1 MLGYIKSI
9 ETGFYYVSSRYYDP
23 EVGRFIN
30 ADSQLNMKDGFVG
43 FNMFAYCNNNPVMYS
58 DPTGH
63 SIMLAC
69 IIGGAILGAIAGGFT
84 AAKVSKAKTG
94 EVNKKA
100 VVAAAVGGAVI
111 GGLAGWGF
119 GTVANAIG
127 AAVASKAAA
136 AASSTAPVV
145 NKAIESVS
153 TAIQPYYPPNDGFA
167 GIPQKITL
175 EVGTMLQRTGSL
187 YGSFVA
193 PAGTPSQLLALPYDK
208 IGQVPVYL
216 QVQQPLQV
224 LAGKVA
230 PWFGQ
235 MGGGTQY
242 VLNSSVQ
249 QLITDGVLRLM
260 E

>member
-1 MLGYIKSI
+1 MVVNLHRI
-9 ETGFYYVSSRYYDP
+9 P
-23 EVGRFIN
+23 
-30 ADSQLNMKDGFVG
+30 
-43 FNMFAYCNNNPVMYS
+43 
-58 DPTGH
+58 
-63 SIMLAC
+63 
-69 IIGGAILGAIAGGFT
+69 IAGGFT

-193 PAGTPSQLLALPYDK
+193 PAGTPSQMLALPYDK